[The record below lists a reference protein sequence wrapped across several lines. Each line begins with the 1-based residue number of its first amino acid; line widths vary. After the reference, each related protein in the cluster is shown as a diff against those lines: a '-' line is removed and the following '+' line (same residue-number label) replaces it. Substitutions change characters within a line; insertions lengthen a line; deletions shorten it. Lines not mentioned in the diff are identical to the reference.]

1 MGSLLQSKEHQI
13 RNLNTTLT
21 RLKMS
26 VVGIDI
32 GEHSTYIAVAK
43 QGGVEIVSND
53 YSQRNNPTVVA
64 LGGPQRHMGVTAE
77 IQRNLNV
84 KNTISNFKNLL
95 GRSYKDEYV
104 QDSISSVGA
113 DVVEL
118 EDGGVGFKISNSV
131 YHPEQ
136 ILAMMFTKVKDI
148 VRSSEEKDISTC
160 VVSVPSYFT
169 EVQIKAVKA
178 AAKIAKVDPFQI
190 VSSTSAL
197 AMAYGRTKSNLPIEE
212 SNSNTVVF
220 IDCGSSSLE
229 ASMVN
234 ISRDKAIAL
243 GTSSTMATGGKYFDQ
258 ALLNHF
264 VGEIE
269 EKYRCQIRNNS
280 KALNKLRLG
289 VEKIKKQMSANSNR
303 LPLQI
308 DSLVEDIDVNL
319 TIDRDVFE
327 ALIKDHLSEVERTFK
342 DLLTSTGM
350 EKEQIHSV
358 EIVGGSSRVP
368 AVKDM
373 IEKVFG
379 KTPSSS
385 LNADEAVAKGSCFH
399 AASISDKFL
408 TKSFLIK
415 DTKKSRE
422 DIEETGISDE
432 KISQFADIETQM
444 VKDDIK
450 EICRQEA
457 KNVLEEQL
465 YKYRAE
471 VNGNSEE
478 LENTDEFNNL
488 KEYFQQTED
497 WLYEEGEDASEG
509 KYNEM
514 LTAMHEKIT
523 AFQQWQTEQIKMRAL
538 DEKRKRLMDQEN
550 SDQKDSTEE
559 DCIQESPC
567 ERLCNHN
574 HKQEHQHNED
584 DGYMNFS
591 PSYYSRHRRPRSEYR
606 RGNTWNSP
614 IMFQDPFTGY
624 GSGPFGRSPFTQRS
638 IFGW

>member
-1 MGSLLQSKEHQI
+1 
-13 RNLNTTLT
+13 
-21 RLKMS
+21 
-26 VVGIDI
+26 
-32 GEHSTYIAVAK
+32 
-43 QGGVEIVSND
+43 VEILSND
-53 YSQRNNPTVVA
+53 YSQRNTPTVVS

-84 KNTISNFKNLL
+84 KSTISNFKNLL

-113 DVVEL
+113 DVVESK
-118 EDGGVGFKISNSV
+118 DGGVGFKILDTV
-131 YHPEQ
+131 YAPEQ
-136 ILAMMFTKVKDI
+136 VLAMMFTKVKDT
-148 VRSSEEKDISTC
+148 VRNSEEKDIITC

-169 EVQIKAVKA
+169 KAQIKAVKA
-178 AAKIAKVDPFQI
+178 AAKIARVEPVQI
-190 VSSTSAL
+190 VSTTSAL
-197 AMAYGRTKSNLPIEE
+197 AMAYGRTKSNLPLEE

-229 ASMVN
+229 ASIVN
-234 ISRDKAIAL
+234 ISTDKAVVL

-264 VGEIE
+264 VEEIE
-269 EKYRCQIRNNS
+269 QKYSCQIRNNT

-319 TIDRDVFE
+319 TIDRNVFE
-327 ALIKDHLSEVERTFK
+327 TLIKDHLSEIEKTFMN
-342 DLLTSTGM
+342 LLSSTGI

-358 EIVGGSSRVP
+358 EIVGGSSRIP
-368 AVKDM
+368 TVKDM

-379 KTPSSS
+379 MTPSAS
-385 LNADEAVAKGSCFH
+385 LNADEAIAKGSCFH

-408 TKSFLIK
+408 TKNFLIIETEK
-415 DTKKSRE
+415 AEEDT
-422 DIEETGISDE
+422 EETGISHE
-432 KISQFADIETQM
+432 KISQFADVETQM
-444 VKDDIK
+444 IKDDIK

-465 YKYRAE
+465 YKYRAK
-471 VNGNSEE
+471 VNEKSDE
-478 LENTDEFNNL
+478 LENTDEFSHL

-514 LTAMHEKIT
+514 LRAMHEKIT
-523 AFQQWQTEQIKMRAL
+523 AFQQWQSEQIKMRSI
-538 DEKRKRLMDQEN
+538 DEKRKRLEDQEN
-550 SDQKDSTEE
+550 SEKWYSTEK
-559 DCIQESPC
+559 DCIQKPLC
-567 ERLCNHN
+567 EKMCNPN
-574 HKQEHQHNED
+574 HEHTHQHIKDESQ
-584 DGYMNFS
+584 MNFS
-591 PSYYSRHRRPRSEYR
+591 PSYYNRHRRPRSEYR

-614 IMFQDPFTGY
+614 MMFQDPFAGY

-638 IFGW
+638 LFGW